1 MKAAEL
7 LDQMKEREEAL
18 SFFLKKDYIEK
29 LTDKEVFALQ
39 NCEITLEYYGVDGR
53 VYDVTN
59 RAYFVIRPD
68 EERNCI
74 DIIVTVINGH
84 AVTLFFTLYGIKAAE
99 MVKSYYETF
108 SETYEYRDISDATE
122 RYTLT
127 IKRVDDYVKR
137 DELSGC

>member
-1 MKAAEL
+1 MKATEL
-7 LDQMKEREEAL
+7 LDQMQEREEAL

-29 LTDKEVFALQ
+29 LTDKEAFALQ
-39 NCEITLEYYGVDGR
+39 NCEVTLEYYGVDGK

-59 RAYFVIRPD
+59 KAYFVVIPD
-68 EERNCI
+68 EERNCLEI
-74 DIIVTVINGH
+74 LVTVSNGD
-84 AVTLFFTLYGIKAAE
+84 TRSLYFTLYGIKAAE

-108 SETYEYRDISDATE
+108 SETYEYCDISDATE

>member
-1 MKAAEL
+1 MKASEL
-7 LDQMKEREEAL
+7 LDQMQEREEAL
-18 SFFLKKDYIEK
+18 SFFLKGYIEK
-29 LTDKEVFALQ
+29 LTSKEAFTLQ
-39 NCEITLEYYGVDGR
+39 NCEVTLEYYGVDGK

-59 RAYFVIRPD
+59 RAYFVIIPD
-68 EERNCI
+68 VERNCI
-74 DIIVTVINGH
+74 EILATVSNGD
-84 AVTLFFTLYGIKAAE
+84 TRSLYFTLHGIKAAE

>member
-1 MKAAEL
+1 MKATEL
-7 LDQMKEREEAL
+7 LDQMQEREEAL
-18 SFFLKKDYIEK
+18 SFFLKGYIEK
-29 LTDKEVFALQ
+29 LTSKEAFTLQ
-39 NCEITLEYYGVDGR
+39 NCEVTLEYYGVDGK

-59 RAYFVIRPD
+59 RAYFVIIPD
-68 EERNCI
+68 VERNCI
-74 DIIVTVINGH
+74 EILATVSNGD
-84 AVTLFFTLYGIKAAE
+84 TRSLYFTLHGIKAAE

>member
-1 MKAAEL
+1 MKATEL

-29 LTDKEVFALQ
+29 LTDKEVFVLQ
-39 NCEITLEYYGVDGR
+39 NCEITLEYYGVDGK

-59 RAYFVIRPD
+59 RAYFVIIPD

-74 DIIVTVINGH
+74 EILATVSNGDTRSLYC
-84 AVTLFFTLYGIKAAE
+84 TLHGIKAAE

>member
-18 SFFLKKDYIEK
+18 SFFLKGYTEK
-29 LTDKEVFALQ
+29 LTSKEALALQ
-39 NCEITLEYYGVDGR
+39 NCEVTLEYYGVDGR

-59 RAYFVIRPD
+59 RAYFVVRPN

-74 DIIVTVINGH
+74 DIIVTVTNGH
-84 AVTLFFTLYGIKAAE
+84 IIDLYFTLYGIKAAE

-108 SETYEYRDISDATE
+108 SETYEYRDISGAKE